1 MSLIQRKHFEQRW
14 RLSRA
19 GVVNVWHYLDT
30 EFAISGGRLILRGTN
45 GSGKSRA
52 LEMLLPFL
60 LDADRRRMDA
70 TGSQKVGLDDLMRT
84 GARGQVNR
92 VGYLWLE
99 LTRPGEFLTVGAY
112 VKYSAS
118 AKRSEVRFFTTEL
131 RIGEGLR
138 PMDGNREPLSRDAL
152 SELIGAHNLGT
163 ADEHREVVRG
173 KVFGLHGEVG
183 RDRFAGLMQLL
194 HTLRAP
200 DVGNRIDEG
209 RLPQILS
216 EALPPLSEQTLDK
229 AGERLD
235 GLTETRLAQERLAT
249 TLEHMRRFHSAY
261 RAYATTVLAATATA
275 VDDAVTGLLDARD
288 RHDELAK
295 RLRGLTER
303 LTTTQARVSELDDS
317 VRELDVAIT
326 NLQLNPLFND
336 ADDLAQRDKAVAAL
350 RTTAEQALGAARTAR
365 ATERQAAE
373 LACEHFDEV
382 RDAVGTSA
390 NRLRTAVDHLV
401 AVGLSH
407 TELPTDISCQDA
419 GPFGVIETMMD
430 SLDQAPV
437 TVERPVIVTATVIP
451 HETTLVADAARRCGQ
466 AATRRGEQAGR
477 RWNEAN
483 RLGREYSQV
492 RELESLAEQAQ
503 NHADREREDATR
515 AEQQRDILAITLNND
530 WRQWISSSETTRVMP
545 DAEWTQPAIT
555 VLLDNVEALCGAEP
569 ATEELL
575 AHLDDLAE
583 VTARPLRDELAE
595 HVGLLREQD
604 DADARIRENLGDETR
619 ALEAARDPLPPT
631 APWHTE
637 HSGIPL
643 WLAVDF
649 QPNLT
654 AADRAGLEA
663 ALLASGLLTATI
675 RSDGTV
681 TAADGEVFLWPADE
695 PVRSPL
701 STALRADPALALPTA
716 IVEGLL
722 GRIGWGDEQ
731 AVTSVCADGS
741 WRNGALAG
749 RHSQT
754 EARHIGATARAAARA
769 ARLAEIASLTDE
781 LDRAATARGEQRA
794 ALRRRRAE
802 LDDQVRRAPRG
813 WDLRT
818 ARNAASVAAGRAVRA
833 AADLR
838 AAEQSAAAART
849 AWSAELEN
857 HRRLCAGMGLPTD
870 ADELLTAE
878 KRCGV
883 AAAACTALAESWEFT
898 TAAVGRAW
906 RSSMAFDAAHEV
918 RRREEG
924 EAEHRRRD
932 WHEEAVG
939 VATLHET
946 LDMPLEQLTRELELT
961 TAEYKRTKGDL
972 EQYRGTLSG
981 LDVESATTKRDL
993 DFAANAVEQRT
1004 ADLRAAGEI
1013 FNARLRLPGLAAAT
1027 GAELETVTHVAD
1039 PEHARSIARSAL
1051 TVLTVRKPFSVNQL
1065 LNALTRFGADT
1076 TGQLDVSQ
1084 RVEHDVHLV
1093 HVDGV
1098 ENHHDCAAVLTYLEH
1113 RVEQGRHALTR
1124 REREVFT
1131 HFVLGAVTDELRRR
1145 IHQARLLIKAMN
1157 DSLAGTRTSHG
1168 IGVSIVWHLDNPD
1181 PELNRLLGLVEIAD
1195 QVRSEADS
1203 EELIALVRERVEALR
1218 AADPTSGYATHLR
1231 AALDYRSWHRVD
1243 VDILGPAPQQRQRIS
1258 RRAKISQGETRFV
1271 SYVALFAAADGYLS
1285 GLPEPGAALRLV
1297 LLDDA
1302 FAKVDDKAIGE
1313 LMGLLVRLDIDFVM
1327 TGHALWGTV
1336 PQVPALDIYEIR
1348 RIGGSA
1354 VIPTRIHWDGR
1365 NRTYMQAVGPA

>member
-1 MSLIQRKHFEQRW
+1 MSVIQRKHFEQRW

-131 RIGEGLR
+131 RVGHALR
-138 PMDGNREPLSRDAL
+138 LMDGNREPLSRDAL
-152 SELIGAHNLGT
+152 SDVIGAQNLGT
-163 ADEHREVVRG
+163 AEEHREVVRG

-249 TLEHMRRFHSAY
+249 TLDHVRRFHTAY
-261 RAYATTVLAATATA
+261 RAYATTVLTESATML
-275 VDDAVTGLLDARD
+275 DDAVSALHTACLERD
-288 RHDELAK
+288 RLDTT
-295 RLRGLTER
+295 LRGLTEK
-303 LTTTQARVSELDDS
+303 LTTTKGRVGELDES
-317 VRELDVAIT
+317 VRELESAIS
-326 NLQLNPLFND
+326 NLHLNPLFTK

-350 RTTAEQALGAARTAR
+350 RTTAEQALRGARGAR
-365 ATERQAAE
+365 AAERQAAD
-373 LACEHFDEV
+373 LASEQFDEV
-382 RDAVGTSA
+382 RNAARTSA
-390 NRLRTAVDHLV
+390 DRLGMALNELV
-401 AVGLSH
+401 AAGIPS
-407 TELPTDISCQDA
+407 TDLPAGISCQDTA
-419 GPFGVIETMMD
+419 PVAVVETMMD
-430 SLDQAPV
+430 SLDQVPV
-437 TVERPVIVTATVIP
+437 TVERPEVVVATVNP
-451 HETTLVADAARRCGQ
+451 PETAPVAAAARRCGQ
-466 AATRRGEQAGR
+466 AAARRGEQAGR
-477 RWNEAN
+477 RRHEAI
-483 RLGREYSQV
+483 RLETAFSGV
-492 RELESLAEQAQ
+492 RELESLVEQARQ
-503 NHADREREDATR
+503 LTDREDQESSR
-515 AEQQRDILAITLNND
+515 AAEERDSTAIALNTA
-530 WRQWISSSETTRVMP
+530 WRQWMSSPDTARVMP
-545 DAEWTQPAIT
+545 EVEWTQPVVTA
-555 VLLDNVEALCGAEP
+555 LLDDVEALCGAEP
-569 ATEELL
+569 DTHELL
-575 AHLDDLAE
+575 ILLDELAASA
-583 VTARPLRDELAE
+583 ARGFRDELAE
-595 HVGLLREQD
+595 QFGVLRQQE
-604 DADARIRENLGDETR
+604 DADARTR
-619 ALEAARDPLPPT
+619 KTLHAEKNELEAARDPLPPT
-631 APWHTE
+631 APWHTA
-637 HSGIPL
+637 HAGMPL
-643 WLAVDF
+643 WRAVDF
-649 QPNLT
+649 QPHL
-654 AADRAGLEA
+654 AAAERAGLEA

-675 RSDGTV
+675 RTDGALI
-681 TAADGEVFLWPADE
+681 AADGQVYLHPADE
-695 PVRSPL
+695 SVRFPL
-701 STALRADPALALPTA
+701 SAALRADPALDRPAEF
-716 IVEGLL
+716 VDGLL
-722 GRIGWGDEQ
+722 ARIGLADPQ
-731 AVTSVCADGS
+731 AITSVSTDGN
-741 WRNGALAG
+741 WHNGALTG
-749 RHSQT
+749 RHSQS
-754 EARHIGATARAAARA
+754 EARHIGATAQAATRA
-769 ARLAEIASLTDE
+769 ARLAEIASLVDE
-781 LDRAATARGEQRA
+781 LDREADRREEKREELRHRRTA
-794 ALRRRRAE
+794 
-802 LDDQVRRAPRG
+802 LDDQVRRAPRAQA
-813 WDLRT
+813 LIT
-818 ARNAASVAAGRAVRA
+818 ARNGATVAAGRARRA
-833 AADLR
+833 AAD
-838 AAEQSAAAART
+838 QRT
-849 AWSAELEN
+849 AEIDATTTRAQWSGEFDN
-857 HRRLCAGMGLPTD
+857 HRRLCDGMGLPTG
-870 ADELLTAE
+870 AEELSSAE
-878 KRCGV
+878 KSCSTATSACENLAQSWDSME
-883 AAAACTALAESWEFT
+883 AAS
-898 TAAVGRAW
+898 GRAQ
-906 RSSMAFDAAHEV
+906 RRHAAFHDERG
-918 RRREEG
+918 RRRRQER
-924 EAEHRRRD
+924 EAEACRRE

-946 LDMPLEQLTRELELT
+946 LDLPLEQLTKELEFT
-961 TAEYKRTKGDL
+961 TTEHKRTKADL
-972 EQYRGTLSG
+972 EQHRSELGG
-981 LDVESATTKRDL
+981 LEIESATTTRDL
-993 DFAANAVEQRT
+993 EFAMAAVERRT
-1004 ADLRAAGEI
+1004 ADLRLSSET
-1013 FNARLRLPGLAAAT
+1013 FNARLRLPGVVAAT
-1027 GAELETVTHVAD
+1027 GVELETVTHTAD
-1039 PEHARSIARSAL
+1039 PEHVRRIALAAL
-1051 TVLTVRKPFSVNQL
+1051 TALGSRKPFTVNQL

-1084 RVEHDVHLV
+1084 RIQHDVHLV
-1093 HVDGV
+1093 HVEGV
-1098 ENHHDCAAVLTYLEH
+1098 EDHHDCAAVLSYLER

-1203 EELIALVRERVEALR
+1203 EDLITLVRDRVETLR
-1218 AADPTSGYATHLR
+1218 ALDPTSGYATHLR

-1243 VDILGPAPQQRQRIS
+1243 VDILGPGPQQRQRIS

-1285 GLPEPGAALRLV
+1285 GLPDAGTALRLV

-1336 PQVPALDIYEIR
+1336 PEVPALDIYEIR

-1354 VIPTRIHWDGR
+1354 VIPTWIHWDGR
-1365 NRTYMQAVGPA
+1365 NRTYMQAVDPA